1 MNDVPV
7 AGSTLVL
14 GGARSGKSGYA
25 EQIVLNSGKSPVY
38 VATGRALDDEMLER
52 IEKHRDRRG
61 DKWETVE
68 EPLALV
74 DALRQSA
81 HKDRIILI
89 DCLTLWI
96 TNLMMADADVVR
108 ECASLADY
116 ISDTKVPLVFVSNET
131 GMGLVPETKMGRKF
145 RDLQGRVNQEIAACC
160 DQVFFVAAGLP
171 LQLK

>member
-1 MNDVPV
+1 M
-7 AGSTLVL
+7 ATLLTGTTLVL
-14 GGARSGKSGYA
+14 GGARSGKSVHA
-25 EQIVLNSGKSPVY
+25 EKLVIGSGKSPVY
-38 VATGRALDDEMLER
+38 LATGRALDDEMLER

-74 DALRQSA
+74 DALRQAS
-81 HKDRIILI
+81 HKDRIILV

-96 TNLMMADADVVR
+96 TNLMMAEANVVR
-108 ECASLADY
+108 ECAGLVDY
-116 ISDTKVPLVFVSNET
+116 IKQSSVPIVFVSNET

-145 RDLQGRVNQEIAACC
+145 RDLQGRVNQEVAAAC